1 MSKYIPAIFQPTV
14 RPSWAGILSYV
25 SVEEKSQILEA
36 IIKYPTDTCI
46 KSKFWEETI
55 KPDLE
60 MQYTKFVKANE
71 AKGCGSRT
79 YWSKGEDKDKIS
91 LPYDNHMDNISIR
104 TDKVLKDKDKDKDK
118 VNNSGNCKGGE
129 EKYGSLKNVIL
140 EKEQYESL
148 KEKHPNIDDAIE
160 ELDTWLGKN
169 SKSAKEARGKNHYAY
184 FKSNSWVWERLGEQR
199 KPIESQQSR
208 DSGETESITDI
219 VNRMWREQNERAV

>member
-1 MSKYIPAIFQPTV
+1 MSKYVPAIFQPTV

-25 SVEEKSQILEA
+25 SVEEKSHILEA
-36 IIKYPTDTCI
+36 IIKYPTDTGI

-104 TDKVLKDKDKDKDK
+104 TDKVL
-118 VNNSGNCKGGE
+118 
-129 EKYGSLKNVIL
+129 
-140 EKEQYESL
+140 
-148 KEKHPNIDDAIE
+148 
-160 ELDTWLGKN
+160 
-169 SKSAKEARGKNHYAY
+169 
-184 FKSNSWVWERLGEQR
+184 
-199 KPIESQQSR
+199 
-208 DSGETESITDI
+208 
-219 VNRMWREQNERAV
+219 